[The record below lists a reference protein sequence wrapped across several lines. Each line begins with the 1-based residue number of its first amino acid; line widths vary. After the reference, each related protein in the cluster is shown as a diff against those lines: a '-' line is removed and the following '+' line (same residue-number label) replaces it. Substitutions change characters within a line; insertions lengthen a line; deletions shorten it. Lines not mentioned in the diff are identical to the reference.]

1 MSEGPRLPRRLL
13 VGLLITGL
21 LSAACAPPPAAPSAA
36 GASQGE
42 ATASETRSS
51 TEAPNVGDPA
61 PNFAL
66 PTHDG
71 KVVELAGLRGHP
83 VILNFWATWCGPC
96 RQEMPELQAFYDD
109 RHPKGLEIIAID
121 IQESAEEVAR
131 YRQSLGIAFPTVLD
145 ADGTV
150 TRRYQIRGVP
160 TTFFVDADGTIQD
173 LNTGPL
179 NRRALERRLNI
190 MMPS

>member
-1 MSEGPRLPRRLL
+1 MNEGSPWGRWSLIALL
-13 VGLLITGL
+13 AAGL
-21 LSAACAPPPAAPSAA
+21 LSAACAPPPAAPSPA
-36 GASQGE
+36 GSPQAVSTAGE
-42 ATASETRSS
+42 SRSD
-51 TEAPNVGDPA
+51 TVAPNVGDPA
-61 PNFAL
+61 PDFVL
-66 PTHDG
+66 PTPDG
-71 KVVELAGLRGHP
+71 RVVKLADLHGHP
-83 VILNFWATWCGPC
+83 VLLNFWATWCGPC

-121 IQESAEEVAR
+121 IQESAEDVAH
-131 YRQSLGIAFPTVLD
+131 YRQSLGINFPTVLD

-160 TTFFVDADGTIQD
+160 TPFFIDADGTIQD

-190 MMPS
+190 MMSS